1 MRIDPLSV
9 HPRKKGENSRPYA
22 WIVRIVK
29 RMMSLFSL
37 LTAENSNDSHN
48 QFSSVQRTTTKK
60 KENKEEWGFHVEK
73 YGFCSSASGK
83 KYLLQTNKHGW
94 RLSRVC
100 LFCQRHHA
108 HARAHSH
115 PCAIEKKKEK
125 RGWRRSAETASTPL
139 LSECLLRY
147 EELLSLSVVEPTEE
161 GFVASATLRLSA

>member
-1 MRIDPLSV
+1 M
-9 HPRKKGENSRPYA
+9 HG
-22 WIVRIVK
+22 IVRIVK

-48 QFSSVQRTTTKK
+48 QFSSVQFSSKDNNKK
-60 KENKEEWGFHVEK
+60 KENKEGWGFHVEK

-147 EELLSLSVVEPTEE
+147 EELLSLSVVEPTGE
-161 GFVASATLRLSA
+161 GFVASALLRLSA

>member
-1 MRIDPLSV
+1 MTVTISSV
-9 HPRKKGENSRPYA
+9 
-22 WIVRIVK
+22 
-29 RMMSLFSL
+29 
-37 LTAENSNDSHN
+37 
-48 QFSSVQRTTTKK
+48 QFSSKDNNKK
-60 KENKEEWGFHVEK
+60 KENKEGWGFHVEK
-73 YGFCSSASGK
+73 YGFWSSASGK

-100 LFCQRHHA
+100 LFCQRHRA

-147 EELLSLSVVEPTEE
+147 EELLSLSVVEPTGESL
-161 GFVASATLRLSA
+161 ASRLLLRLSA